1 MERAAVEQRVVER
14 GAERPEREAIT
25 SLNQYMESTGLD
37 LKTTDRY
44 FKIHRT
50 IVEMLTDRKYDIEPN
65 ELASTKS
72 LVGFLKYLFEK
83 KNAEDI
89 IHIETLVE
97 ELIKQGMLK
106 DSRNRFDRFSTDVLP
121 GLSERLNAEEIA
133 ESIKQYFE
141 VTSKL
146 VRNLEDVIKDR
157 IKSKT
162 YIKSIELL
170 NQIYERK
177 TGDLIDKIY
186 VYYYYNVET
195 KKEDTKV
202 KINDVIMKITSVQK
216 DNPDVKDI
224 LFIAESKPNTQM
236 VDDLKKFKEKMR
248 VEIFMADH
256 FLFNLTKHFLV
267 PKHHLMTEEEQKDFL
282 SSKEKGLV
290 NRLPKIYENDPV
302 SKYYGAKV
310 GQIFRIFRESI
321 SDDTMV
327 KTSEFYRYV
336 VPELKK

>member
-1 MERAAVEQRVVER
+1 MERAVVENP
-14 GAERPEREAIT
+14 ATEAIGN
-25 SLNQYMESTGLD
+25 LNQYMEANGLD

-50 IVEMLTDRKYDIEPN
+50 IVEMLMDRGYDIEPS

-72 LVGFLKYLFEK
+72 LVGFLKYLSEK

-89 IHIETLVE
+89 INLEMFLE
-97 ELIKQGMLK
+97 ELLKQGNLK
-106 DSRNRFDRFSTDVLP
+106 DSRNRFESFTSNILP
-121 GLSERLNAEEIA
+121 ELVGRLNAEEISD
-133 ESIKQYFE
+133 SIKQYFD

-146 VRNLEDVIKDR
+146 VRNLEDVVKDR
-157 IKSKT
+157 IKSKNYT
-162 YIKSIELL
+162 KSIELL

-177 TGDLIDKIY
+177 KGELIKKIY

-224 LFIAESKPNTQM
+224 LFISESKPNTQM
-236 VDDLKKFKEKMR
+236 IDDLKKFKEKMH
-248 VEIFMADH
+248 VEIFLADH
-256 FLFNLTKHFLV
+256 LLFNLTKHFLV
-267 PKHHLMTEEEQKDFL
+267 PKHHLMSEEEQKMFL
-282 SSKEKGLV
+282 KDKEKGLV
-290 NRLPKIYENDPV
+290 NRLPKIYDNDPV

-310 GQIFRIFRESI
+310 GQIFRIIRESI

-327 KTSEFYRYV
+327 KNSEFYRYV
-336 VPELKK
+336 VPEVKK